1 MRRLIDIPFRSTFT
15 KNPEDYAGDHIFKGN
30 DNVKSNAFQQEHK
43 SALFHILL
51 EHWKEYLSSEENIDA
66 FICKSVKDRTS
77 DYLEANDEVKEWFD
91 TEYVKGDKEDY
102 VQIKDVYERF
112 VASDFT
118 PKKMAK
124 LYHTIAE
131 NIMRK
136 RMQKIKE
143 KF

>member
-1 MRRLIDIPFRSTFT
+1 MF
-15 KNPEDYAGDHIFKGN
+15 
-30 DNVKSNAFQQEHK
+30 
-43 SALFHILL
+43 

-112 VASDFT
+112 VASDLFQNLSKKERRENSKKAFT
-118 PKKMAK
+118 ERIITNISFKKCFKDKYQPKIDGKQVCIRQVLMGWK
-124 LYHTIAE
+124 SI
-131 NIMRK
+131 
-136 RMQKIKE
+136 QKEQVEPEDIE
-143 KF
+143 DNLFL